1 MSQNNFR
8 KLTGLFFIVG
18 AMLVNIPYTL
28 LIMNFDYPDVL
39 RLPTAEILTKFQAG
53 GNALI
58 YTWLAFAWV
67 GLPMLFGAIMLKR
80 VLADEQAPFL
90 ETATTLGAVVGVA
103 EKDADQQPA
112 PGRRERP
119 CKLVPV
125 GAREF
130 AARERNHRLRRHD
143 ERAARGVDLAQQ
155 RLQMRAHQGRIELQ
169 VLRDVGLQQAHFELA
184 AGSRETRRQHVRRGD
199 HDRREAG
206 DAQAPAHTDRA
217 QTRRQRRR
225 KKCRKRAQ
233 TVDAD
238 PRRPGRK
245 RPDGMRVAR
254 CDPREAGE
262 EDAAREFGE
271 QPAGGKQQ
279 GVGERRT

>member
-90 ETATTLGAVVGVA
+90 ETATTLGVIGFIVQVVGLLRWVFV
-103 EKDADQQPA
+103 
-112 PGRRERP
+112 
-119 CKLVPV
+119 VPV
-125 GAREF
+125 LARLYTDPTTDSATQ
-130 AARERNHRLRRHD
+130 AAV
-143 ERAARGVDLAQQ
+143 AAVFTAVHQYGGVILGEHMGQLLIILWMCMISGIVYKSKIFSKWVAILGWVASAIYLLAQT
-155 RLQMRAHQGRIELQ
+155 ELLATAIPTFP
-169 VLRDVGLQQAHFELA
+169 VVDWAGLVGSLLWL
-184 AGSRETRRQHVRRGD
+184 VWMI
-199 HDRREAG
+199 
-206 DAQAPAHTDRA
+206 
-217 QTRRQRRR
+217 
-225 KKCRKRAQ
+225 
-233 TVDAD
+233 V
-238 PRRPGRK
+238 
-245 RPDGMRVAR
+245 M
-254 CDPREAGE
+254 
-262 EDAAREFGE
+262 
-271 QPAGGKQQ
+271 
-279 GVGERRT
+279 GVYLVKYKE